1 MKNDSFPLVTI
12 ITPVYNGEEY
22 IKEVIESILNQ
33 DYPNI
38 EYLILDDGSQDR
50 TPEILK
56 NFSEKIKIIRHSNI
70 GESRTVNKG
79 FKLANGEYI
88 GVVNSDDPILPK
100 SISKIISEFQNNRE
114 TQVVYPDYKI
124 IDEKNNLIRIQKT
137 HDYNYSEMVARHQC
151 TPGPCAF
158 FKKSL
163 VEKIGGRDPTF
174 KYVSDFDFWLRG
186 GLIGPFKRIPEV
198 IATYRIHSLSATESK
213 KGREMAKEHI
223 RLMDKYFS
231 MEDIPKDIL
240 SLKKEAYSSA
250 YYTAAYYCGDDDKIS
265 RFYYYKALKKR
276 PLLYLTKYRPDRLPI
291 IIKKLI
297 DGLPFGIR
305 QVLNLVF
312 EKSYKLWLKLKKI

>member
-1 MKNDSFPLVTI
+1 MNNYSLPLVTI
-12 ITPVYNGEEY
+12 ITPVYNGQDY
-22 IKEVIESILNQ
+22 IKEVIDSILFQ

-38 EYLILDDGSQDR
+38 EYLVLDDGSVDR

-56 NFSEKIKIIRHSNI
+56 RYSEKIKIIRHSNM

-88 GVVNSDDPILPK
+88 GVVNSDDPILPE
-100 SISKIISEFQNNRE
+100 SISKIIYEFLSNRE
-114 TQVVYPDYKI
+114 VQVVYPDYKI
-124 IDEKNNLIRIQKT
+124 IDENDNLIKIKKT
-137 HDYNYSEMVARHQC
+137 HNFDYSEMVARHQC

-163 VEKIGGRDPTF
+163 VDRIGGRDPFF

-213 KGREMAKEHI
+213 KGRKMAKEHI
-223 RLMDKYFS
+223 QLMDKYFS
-231 MEDIPKDIL
+231 RKDIPKEIL

-250 YYTAAYYCGDDDKIS
+250 YYTAAFYCGKDEKIS
-265 RFYYYKALKKR
+265 RYYYFEALKKR

-291 IIKKLI
+291 IIRALI
-297 DGLPFGIR
+297 GGLPFGIR
-305 QVLNLVF
+305 QVSSLIF
-312 EKSYKLWLKLKKI
+312 EKSYKLWLKLKN